1 MQIRRFAR
9 LLSALF
15 LAAFLMGCGG
25 SAQDP
30 APAVINKSPNDERT
44 YAAVTLDNGL
54 QVLMVS
60 DQETE
65 KSAAALSVGVGEFS
79 DPMDFQGMAH

>member
-30 APAVINKSPNDERT
+30 TAPAVINKSPNDELT

-60 DQETE
+60 DQET
-65 KSAAALSVGVGEFS
+65 
-79 DPMDFQGMAH
+79 